1 MGHNVEEKRPRR
13 GLRAWLRHAFAV
25 EKYDESSLSEQDKE
39 VLQSL
44 AKAIHGRRLTAAAIV
59 WVESHRHMNFIGSQF
74 LVMFQPI
81 FDLVHPV
88 VNPILRRFGMYIA
101 PRELPKLQAALEKR
115 YSIEYFIQCLETCVA
130 ADYNVQPT
138 GSTGQD
144 KADAP
149 SETKPGT
156 GSARTED

>member
-1 MGHNVEEKRPRR
+1 VVHDVEKKQAPG

-25 EKYDESSLSEQDKE
+25 EKYDESSLTEQDKE

-44 AKAIHGRRLTAAAIV
+44 AKAIHEKRMTAAAIV
-59 WVESHRHMNFIGSQF
+59 WVESNRHMNFIGSQF

-101 PRELPKLQAALEKR
+101 PGELPKLQAALEKR
-115 YSIEYFIQCLETCVA
+115 YSVEYFIQRLEACVA
-130 ADYNVQPT
+130 TDYNVQPA
-138 GSTGQD
+138 GPPGQD
-144 KADAP
+144 IADAP
-149 SETKPGT
+149 ADGKQQD
-156 GSARTED
+156 RQRKD